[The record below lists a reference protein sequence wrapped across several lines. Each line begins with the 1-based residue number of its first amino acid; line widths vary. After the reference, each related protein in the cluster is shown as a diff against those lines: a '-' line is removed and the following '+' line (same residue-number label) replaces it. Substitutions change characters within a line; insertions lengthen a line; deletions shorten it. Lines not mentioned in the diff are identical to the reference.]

1 MMLGHGE
8 FWGGVPND
16 KVHLYLSKENPNPSL
31 DVRLTKGDSPHSI
44 HISVTQG
51 LPISQSQ
58 GAPVYPGKQ
67 IMTLPWDKSQ
77 VKL

>member
-31 DVRLTKGDSPHSI
+31 DVRLTKGDSPHTLYTFQLPRACLSARAK
-44 HISVTQG
+44 G
-51 LPISQSQ
+51 LLYIQ
-58 GAPVYPGKQ
+58 ANR
-67 IMTLPWDKSQ
+67 
-77 VKL
+77 